1 MPQEVALEKAK
12 RQKKKKNYYKIMIIT
27 LPTVAHQV
35 NNMTAADW
43 VTAEVQFQSLAKH
56 SGLKDLVLSQL
67 QCRLPLQLRFS
78 S

>member
-1 MPQEVALEKAK
+1 
-12 RQKKKKNYYKIMIIT
+12 MIIT
-27 LPTVAHQV
+27 LPTVAYQV